1 MLGRATQGSLC
12 RGNCCGQNVVA
23 AQRLRIPPAPAGGR
37 ETVKGE
43 ARERKGRGEV
53 PSEREREGRSGGSW
67 SGSVDNAPPLARG
80 RGTGKEEGEKG
91 RERAGAME
99 TERE

>member
-1 MLGRATQGSLC
+1 M
-12 RGNCCGQNVVA
+12 
-23 AQRLRIPPAPAGGR
+23 
-37 ETVKGE
+37 
-43 ARERKGRGEV
+43 RERRGRGEA